1 MKKPPL
7 VSVLL
12 PIGKDKRF
20 LKEALESVRNQT
32 FKNFEIL
39 MQEDD
44 GRGITQVLID
54 LAKKAKGEFLAR
66 MDADDVSEPNRLEK
80 QINYLRLHTDVM
92 MVGTWATL
100 IDEDGKKIGHQKMP
114 ENWAEIKRKFF
125 TVTR

>member
-1 MKKPPL
+1 
-7 VSVLL
+7 
-12 PIGKDKRF
+12 
-20 LKEALESVRNQT
+20 
-32 FKNFEIL
+32 

-100 IDEDGKKIGHQKMP
+100 IDEDGRKIGHQKMP
-114 ENWAEIKRKFF
+114 ENWAEIKKEIF